1 MCPLLPFDEEADDG
15 IRHKLS
21 ELSLVPK
28 SIEFRL
34 SLLLDFFIELFLSL
48 ALILLLSL
56 ISFSF
61 LPPPLV
67 VLIKRGIRAL
77 VGLEI
82 KGSSVVS
89 NELLEDLIDELDLLL
104 LLDLLILQTNNA
116 IIATIIKRIP
126 TMARTI

>member
-1 MCPLLPFDEEADDG
+1 MKLLTNHTYFLFLIMCPLLPFDEEADDG

-34 SLLLDFFIELFLSL
+34 SLLLDFFILLFLSL
-48 ALILLLSL
+48 ASILLLLL
-56 ISFSF
+56 ILFSF

-89 NELLEDLIDELDLLL
+89 NELV
-104 LLDLLILQTNNA
+104 
-116 IIATIIKRIP
+116 
-126 TMARTI
+126 

>member
-1 MCPLLPFDEEADDG
+1 MCPLLPFDEDADDG

-34 SLLLDFFIELFLSL
+34 SLLLDFFVVLSL
-48 ALILLLSL
+48 ALLVLLL
-56 ISFSF
+56 FSF
-61 LPPPLV
+61 FPPLPLL
-67 VLIKRGIRAL
+67 LIKRGIRAL
-77 VGLEI
+77 GLEI

-89 NELLEDLIDELDLLL
+89 NELLEDRIDELD
-104 LLDLLILQTNNA
+104 LLDLLILQTKSA
-116 IIATIIKRIP
+116 MMVTMRRRTP

>member
-1 MCPLLPFDEEADDG
+1 MKLSLLKLLLPPMKLLTNHTYFLFLIMCPLLPFDEEADDG

-34 SLLLDFFIELFLSL
+34 SLLLDFFILVFSSL
-48 ALILLLSL
+48 AFILLLL
-56 ISFSF
+56 MLFTF
-61 LPPPLV
+61 FPPPLV

-89 NELLEDLIDELDLLL
+89 NELVSGL
-104 LLDLLILQTNNA
+104 
-116 IIATIIKRIP
+116 
-126 TMARTI
+126 

>member
-1 MCPLLPFDEEADDG
+1 MCPLLPFDEDADDG

-34 SLLLDFFIELFLSL
+34 SLLLDFFVVLSL
-48 ALILLLSL
+48 ALLVLLL
-56 ISFSF
+56 FSF
-61 LPPPLV
+61 FPPLPLL
-67 VLIKRGIRAL
+67 LIKSGIRAL
-77 VGLEI
+77 GLEI

-89 NELLEDLIDELDLLL
+89 NELLEDRIDELD
-104 LLDLLILQTNNA
+104 LLDLLILQTKSA
-116 IIATIIKRIP
+116 MMVTMRRRTP